1 MRTKLFGA
9 FIAVL
14 ALGVLPA
21 SAMAAPAQIRSGGV
35 NATIGHTVKAHSINL
50 EFGRAGG
57 VTVAC
62 ERSQINAEV
71 TSGDSLSIL
80 GGVFE
85 PMFCATTASPRIE
98 VRVEGNPTGSIRFE
112 SDGETVTGSGT
123 AHFTLRV
130 WDRGISTTSPIGV
143 CRYEGSVETESESGS
158 GELEVIEAGSEST
171 LQAGSAGSCEPSG
184 KLKGN
189 LTLSRRDNT
198 AVTID

>member
-35 NATIGHTVKAHSINL
+35 NATIGHTVKAHSVNL

-57 VTVAC
+57 LTFSCEASSIDTEVTVAD
-62 ERSQINAEV
+62 E
-71 TSGDSLSIL
+71 LSII

-85 PMFCATTASPRIE
+85 PMFCSTPSPRIE
-98 VRVEGNPTGSIRFE
+98 IRISPNLSGSIRFE
-112 SDGETVTGSGT
+112 SEEGSIYGFGSWN
-123 AHFTLRV
+123 FTFKV

-143 CRYEGSVETESESGS
+143 CRYQGSLETESESGS
-158 GELEVIEAGSEST
+158 GELEVVEAGSEWT
-171 LQAGSAGSCEPSG
+171 LQVGSAGSCEPSG